1 MDWII
6 PSRAQLPAPVK
17 RLPRRKP
24 GARPSAIVAAAH
36 ATHSALHLFVAP
48 LLLTVL
54 AGCPKETPTPPAA
67 ADAAAEASAKNAEL
81 PADTKYLDET
91 AKKVLAEIETL
102 ETTKD
107 VTCWTSFR
115 QLDNFISS
123 REYSTFANIAKINAE
138 KALIRGA
145 WEKASKEAKG
155 PEVTAADLKAAVP
168 LTEQNMA
175 GDKKDKLASFAKD
188 LGLKAYKDYRT
199 TGEHYRM
206 LLSVIQDEVVAPRA
220 TRLRPLAADGLTE
233 LTDLAT
239 RMALALM
246 LKSGAFAQ
254 DERTPFI
261 EAPHVRKAKDE
272 LSAQFQLT
280 NSPAASKV
288 AVADD
293 AKARLSPL
301 TLKLI
306 QGGKV
311 KALQTFNKN
320 TKDLTTDVNKLAK
333 VPVTAEAIEIWKR
346 DLQSFAH
353 FVAAGYEPMQADNFL
368 SDGQFA
374 EAKLPALPYIDDVHA
389 QNTIMQLFPH
399 VIMPNGDIRLRFEPN
414 PAAPTKTPKKARDVL
429 IKDYEQNGIRDTAI
443 HWLVLEQVYKEKPY
457 AMDPFAAEFLSEVV
471 SVMFTYY
478 LRRGEE
484 LATEAKSKEITAD
497 IAKKIRDRDLVMTMP
512 KIGGTETPAWTPEQ
526 QAKKT
531 ALLAK
536 YPGPLFK
543 DTTKESGLPTAAPVG
558 SDLSQAFDIQKVMGS
573 GIAVGDVNKDG
584 YPDLFVAGEG
594 AGKLYLN
601 KGKDAPGKF
610 TDATEAWG
618 VPKDLDD
625 SKQPIF
631 FDMDGDGDLDLLVLR
646 NDKPSLLLKQE
657 PAGKFTDVA
666 ASLGLATHKG
676 AHVGSVL
683 DYDGD
688 GDLDIYVGY
697 YGSDASNRGGSQ
709 GRNLPSMDGR
719 NGTAH
724 QLWKRGPDGK
734 YTDVAKAAGVDDLGW
749 TLAIGSFDYNNDGKP
764 DLFLA
769 NDFGEDVLY
778 KNKGD
783 GTFESVARPTGTDDR
798 GSGMNVSFTD
808 LNGDGWPDFYVSN
821 IDMFSKNIKVI
832 YPTDRTTLPNLDE
845 TLAKTFQYLS
855 GNKMYLNPA
864 DKNGKTPFQAVQ
876 AKTFEPGERG
886 WGWAAVFFDYENDGD
901 DDMYLS
907 NGWIEGSL
915 SSNQKNQMF
924 LQDASMFYLAPPTS
938 PEAFPGNSRSVVAF
952 DMDGDGDLDLLVN
965 NFRQPLVLLENT
977 QKTGNHFLK
986 LRLKGTGQNPSA
998 VGARVTVK
1006 AGDKKVLR
1014 EVSVGGL
1021 YMGQDEDVLTIGI
1034 GAATKAEVTIRWPD
1048 GKTQVVKDV
1057 EATKLQEIKPAP

>member
-1 MDWII
+1 M
-6 PSRAQLPAPVK
+6 
-17 RLPRRKP
+17 
-24 GARPSAIVAAAH
+24 RP
-36 ATHSALHLFVAP
+36 HSALRALLP
-48 LLLTVL
+48 LLAPVLLTT
-54 AGCPKETPTPPAA
+54 AGCPKDPPPQPA
-67 ADAAAEASAKNAEL
+67 ADAAAEAAAKTSEP
-81 PADTKYLDET
+81 PADTKYLDEA

-123 REYSTFANIAKINAE
+123 KEYSTFASIAKINAE
-138 KALIRGA
+138 KALVRGA
-145 WEKASKEAKG
+145 WEKASKDAKG

-168 LTEQNMA
+168 LNEQNMA

-199 TGEHYRM
+199 TSEHYRII
-206 LLSVIQDEVVAPRA
+206 LSVIQDEVVAPRT
-220 TRLRPLAADGLTE
+220 TRLRPLAADALPELTE
-233 LTDLAT
+233 LAT

-246 LKSGAFAQ
+246 LKAGALAQ

-272 LSAQFQLT
+272 LTTQFALV
-280 NSPAASKV
+280 NAPAAAKP
-288 AVADD
+288 AAPEET
-293 AKARLSPL
+293 KARLGPL

-306 QGGKV
+306 QGKV

-320 TKDLTTDVNKLAK
+320 TKDLTADVNKLAK
-333 VPVTAEAIEIWKR
+333 VPVTAEALDVWRK

-374 EAKLPALPYIDDVHA
+374 EAKLPALPYVDDVHA
-389 QNTIMQLFPH
+389 QNAIMQLFPH
-399 VIMPNGDIRLRFEPN
+399 VIMPNGDIRVRFEPN
-414 PAAPTKTPKKARDVL
+414 PAAPSKTPRKARDVL
-429 IKDYEQNGIRDTAI
+429 IKDYEQNGVRDTAI
-443 HWLVLEQVYKEKPY
+443 HWLVLEQVHKERPY

-484 LATEAKSKEITAD
+484 LAGEAKSKEITAD
-497 IAKKIRDRDLVMTMP
+497 IAKKVRDHDYVMTMP
-512 KIGGTETPAWTPEQ
+512 KIGAAETVAWTPEQ

-531 ALLAK
+531 AALAK
-536 YPGPLFK
+536 YPAPLFK
-543 DTTKESGLPTAAPVG
+543 DTTKESGLPTTTPPF
-558 SDLSQAFDIQKVMGS
+558 SDLSKAFDIQKVMGA
-573 GIAVGDVNKDG
+573 GLAVGDVNRDG
-584 YPDLFVAGEG
+584 YPDVFVAGEG

-666 ASLGLATHKG
+666 SSLGLATHKG
-676 AHVGSVL
+676 AHVASVV

-734 YTDVAKAAGVDDLGW
+734 YTDVAKAAGVDDTGW
-749 TLAIGSFDYNNDGKP
+749 TLAIGAFDYNNDGKM

-769 NDFGEDVLY
+769 NDFGEDILY
-778 KNKGD
+778 RNKGD

-808 LNGDGWPDFYVSN
+808 LNGDGFLDLYVSN

-832 YPTDRTTLPNLDE
+832 YPTDRSTLPNLDE
-845 TLAKTFQYLS
+845 SLAKTFQYLS
-855 GNKMYLNPA
+855 GNKLYLNPA
-864 DKNGKTPFQAVQ
+864 DKNGKTPFTAVQ
-876 AKTFEPGERG
+876 AKSFEPGERG

-915 SSNQKNQMF
+915 SHNQKNQMF
-924 LQDASMFYLAPPTS
+924 VQDASMFYLAPPTS
-938 PEAFPGNSRSVVAF
+938 PEAFAGDSRSVVAF
-952 DMDGDGDLDLLVN
+952 DMDQDGDLDLLVN

-977 QKTGNHFLK
+977 QKAGNHSVK
-986 LRLKGTGQNPSA
+986 LRLKASGLNPNA

-1006 AGDKKVLR
+1006 AGTKKVLR

-1021 YMGQDEDVLTIGI
+1021 YMGQDEDVLTVGI
-1034 GAATKAEVTIRWPD
+1034 GAATKADEITIRWPD
-1048 GKTQVVKDV
+1048 GKTQTVKDV
-1057 EATKLQEIKPAP
+1057 EGGAKVQEIKEAP

>member
-1 MDWII
+1 MR
-6 PSRAQLPAPVK
+6 S
-17 RLPRRKP
+17 
-24 GARPSAIVAAAH
+24 H
-36 ATHSALHLFVAP
+36 ALFLLAAP
-48 LLLTVL
+48 LLLVT
-54 AGCPKETPTPPAA
+54 AGCPKDPPPTPAA
-67 ADAAAEASAKNAEL
+67 SDAAAEASAKNAEI
-81 PADTKYLDET
+81 PADTKYLDAT
-91 AKKVLAEIETL
+91 AQKVLAEIETL

-123 REYSTFANIAKINAE
+123 KEYSTFASIAKITAE
-138 KALIRGA
+138 KALVRGA
-145 WEKASKEAKG
+145 WEKASKDAKG
-155 PEVTAADLKAAVP
+155 AEITAADLKAAVP

-199 TGEHYRM
+199 TSEHYRI
-206 LLSVIQDEVVAPRA
+206 LLSVIQDEVVAPRT
-220 TRLRPLAADGLTE
+220 TRLRPLAADAIPELTE
-233 LTDLAT
+233 LAT
-239 RMALALM
+239 RLALALM
-246 LKSGAFAQ
+246 LKAGALAQ

-261 EAPHVRKAKDE
+261 EAPHVRKAKNE
-272 LSAQFQLT
+272 LSAQFALV
-280 NSPAASKV
+280 NAPAADKP
-288 AVADD
+288 AAADQT
-293 AKARLSPL
+293 KARLAPL

-306 QGGKV
+306 QGKV

-320 TKDLTTDVNKLAK
+320 TKDLLTDVNKLAK
-333 VPVTAEAIEIWKR
+333 VPVSPEALDVWRK

-374 EAKLPALPYIDDVHA
+374 ETKLPALPYVDDLRA
-389 QNTIMQLFPH
+389 NNTIMQLFPH

-414 PAAPTKTPKKARDVL
+414 PGAPATTPKKPRDVL
-429 IKDYEQNGIRDTAI
+429 VKDYEQNGVRDTAI
-443 HWLVLEQVYKEKPY
+443 HWLVLEQVHKERPY

-471 SVMFTYY
+471 SMMFTYY

-484 LATEAKSKEITAD
+484 LATEGKSKTITAD
-497 IAKKIRDRDLVMTMP
+497 IAKKIRDHDYVQTMP
-512 KIGGTETPAWTPEQ
+512 KIGDAVGAAWTPEQ

-531 ALLAK
+531 AALAK
-536 YPGPLFK
+536 YAGPLFK
-543 DTTKESGLPTAAPVG
+543 DTTKESGLPTTVG
-558 SDLSQAFDIQKVMGS
+558 TFSDMSKAFDIQKVMGS
-573 GIAVGDVNKDG
+573 GLAVGDVNNDG
-584 YPDLFVAGEG
+584 YPDVFVAGEG

-601 KGKDAPGKF
+601 KGKEAPGKF
-610 TDATEAWG
+610 IDATEAWG
-618 VPKDLDD
+618 IPAGLDD

-646 NDKPSLLLKQE
+646 NDQPSLLLEQKT
-657 PAGKFTDVA
+657 PGKLTDVTKA
-666 ASLGLATHKG
+666 LGLATYKG
-676 AHVGSVL
+676 AHVATVV

-724 QLWKRGPDGK
+724 QLFKRGPDGK
-734 YTDVAKAAGVDDLGW
+734 YADVAKAAGVDDTGW
-749 TLAIGSFDYNNDGKP
+749 TLATSAFDYNNDGKM

-769 NDFGEDVLY
+769 NDFGEDTLY
-778 KNKGD
+778 RNKGD
-783 GTFESVARPTGTDDR
+783 GTFENVARLTATDDR

-808 LNGDGWPDFYVSN
+808 YNGDGFLDFYVSN

-832 YPTDRTTLPNLDE
+832 YPTDRSTLPNLDE
-845 TLAKTFQYLS
+845 SLAKTFQYLS
-855 GNKMYLNPA
+855 GNKLYVNPG
-864 DKNGKTPFQAVQ
+864 DKNGKTPFNAVQ
-876 AKTFEPGERG
+876 AKAFEPGERG

-915 SSNQKNQMF
+915 SHNQKNQMF
-924 LQDASMFYLAPPTS
+924 VQDASMFYLASPTS

-952 DMDGDGDLDLLVN
+952 DMDQDGDLDLLVN

-977 QKTGNHFLK
+977 QKAGNQSVK
-986 LRLKGTGQNPSA
+986 LRLKSTAAQNPSG
-998 VGARVTVK
+998 VGARVTVS

-1021 YMGQDEDVLTIGI
+1021 YMGQNEDVLTVGI
-1034 GAATKAEVTIRWPD
+1034 GAAKKADLTIRWPD
-1048 GKTQVVKDV
+1048 GKTQTVKDV
-1057 EATKLQEIKPAP
+1057 EAGTKVQEIKQTP

>member
-1 MDWII
+1 MRTH
-6 PSRAQLPAPVK
+6 RALLVF
-17 RLPRRKP
+17 L
-24 GARPSAIVAAAH
+24 
-36 ATHSALHLFVAP
+36 AP
-48 LLLTVL
+48 LLLT
-54 AGCPKETPTPPAA
+54 ATGCPKETPPAA
-67 ADAAAEASAKNAEL
+67 ADAAAEAAAKNSEA

-91 AKKVLAEIETL
+91 ATKILGEIEAL
-102 ETTKD
+102 EMTKD

-115 QLDNFISS
+115 MLDNFISS
-123 REYSTFANIAKINAE
+123 KEYSTFASLAKINAE
-138 KALIRGA
+138 KALVRGA
-145 WEKASKEAKG
+145 WEKASKSAKG
-155 PEVTAADLKAAVP
+155 AEITAADLKAAVP

-199 TGEHYRM
+199 TGEHYRI
-206 LLSVIQDEVVAPRA
+206 LLSVIQDEVVAPRE

-239 RMALALM
+239 RMSLALM
-246 LKSGAFAQ
+246 LKSGALAQ
-254 DERTPFI
+254 EERTPFI
-261 EAPHVRKAKDE
+261 EAPHVRKAKEE
-272 LSAQFQLT
+272 LSTQFALA
-280 NSPAASKV
+280 NAPASTKAGV
-288 AVADD
+288 AED
-293 AKARLSPL
+293 AKKRLTPL

-306 QGGKV
+306 QGKV
-311 KALQTFNKN
+311 KALHTFNKN

-333 VPVTAEAIEIWKR
+333 VPVTAEAIDVWRK

-374 EAKLPALPYIDDVHA
+374 EAKLPSQPYVDDVRA
-389 QNTIMQLFPH
+389 QNAIMQLFPH
-399 VIMPNGDIRLRFEPN
+399 VIMPNADIRVRFEPN

-429 IKDYEQNGIRDTAI
+429 IKDYEQNGVRDTAI
-443 HWLVLEQVYKEKPY
+443 QWLVLEQVHKEKPY
-457 AMDPFAAEFLSEVV
+457 AMDPFAAEFLSEIV

-484 LATEAKSKEITAD
+484 LATEIKSKEITAD
-497 IAKKIRDRDLVMTMP
+497 IAKKVRDRDYVMTMP
-512 KIGGTETPAWTPEQ
+512 KISGTEAVAWTPEQ

-543 DTTKESGLPTAAPVG
+543 DVTKESGLPTASPTV
-558 SDLSQAFDIQKVMGS
+558 SDLSKTFDIQKVMGS
-573 GIAVGDVNKDG
+573 GLAVGDVNRDG
-584 YPDLFVAGEG
+584 YPDVFVAGEG
-594 AGKLYLN
+594 AGRLYIN
-601 KGKDAPGKF
+601 KGKEAPGKF

-618 VPKDLDD
+618 IPKDLDD

-631 FDMDGDGDLDLLVLR
+631 FDMDGDGDLDLLILR

-666 ASLGLATHKG
+666 SSLGLATHKG
-676 AHVGSVL
+676 AHVASVL

-724 QLWKRGPDGK
+724 QLFKRGPDGK
-734 YTDVAKAAGVDDLGW
+734 YADFAKAAGVDDTGW
-749 TLAIGSFDYNNDGKP
+749 TLAIGSFDYNNDGKM

-769 NDFGEDVLY
+769 NDFGEDLLY
-778 KNKGD
+778 RNKGD
-783 GTFESVARPTGTDDR
+783 GTFEGVARATGTDDR

-808 LNGDGWPDFYVSN
+808 LNGDGWLDFYVSN

-845 TLAKTFQYLS
+845 SLAKTFQYLS
-855 GNKMYLNPA
+855 GNKLYLNPA
-864 DKNGKTPFQAVQ
+864 DKNGKTPFTAVQ
-876 AKTFEPGERG
+876 GKAFEPGERG

-915 SSNQKNQMF
+915 SHNQKNQMF
-924 LQDASMFYLAPPTS
+924 LQDSSMFYLASPTS

-952 DMDGDGDLDLLVN
+952 DMDADGDLDLLVN

-977 QKTGNHFLK
+977 QKSGNHFLK
-986 LRLKGTGQNPSA
+986 LRLKGTGQNANA

-1006 AGDKKVLR
+1006 AGEKKVLR

-1048 GKTQVVKDV
+1048 GKTQTLKDV
-1057 EATKLQEIKPAP
+1057 EATKLQEIKAGP